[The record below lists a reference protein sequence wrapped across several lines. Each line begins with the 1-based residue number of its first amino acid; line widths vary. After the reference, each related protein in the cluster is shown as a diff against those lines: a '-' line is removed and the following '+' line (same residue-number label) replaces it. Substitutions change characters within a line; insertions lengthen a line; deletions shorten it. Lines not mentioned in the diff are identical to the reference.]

1 MVSKKPLRKGLF
13 PPFSR
18 LPFTGESLLPPYA
31 GQNFL
36 DNHASLH
43 RMKNQKP
50 SEDPVADNLQIHV
63 RTFQPSTTQA
73 QALETLT
80 DSMAEVLDDRQ
91 LRHIKNAVLLR
102 EETQTTSLDHG
113 LAVPHGR
120 TSALDS
126 MQVTVGISP
135 EGVLWPDD
143 SRNAHLIV
151 MLGVPAAMV
160 TGYLTTMQKLLRWHK
175 NAPLGPNGEWTG
187 DEASLL
193 ASLQQALQ

>member
-1 MVSKKPLRKGLF
+1 M
-13 PPFSR
+13 
-18 LPFTGESLLPPYA
+18 
-31 GQNFL
+31 
-36 DNHASLH
+36 
-43 RMKNQKP
+43 
-50 SEDPVADNLQIHV
+50 ADNLQIHV
-63 RTFQPSTTQA
+63 RTFQPATTQE

-80 DSMAEVLDDRQ
+80 DSMAEVLDERQ

-102 EETQTTSLDHG
+102 EETQTTYLDHG

-126 MQVTVGISP
+126 MQVTVG
-135 EGVLWPDD
+135 VLWPDD
-143 SRNAHLIV
+143 ARNAHLIV
-151 MLGVPAAMV
+151 MLGVPTAMV

-193 ASLQQALQ
+193 ASLQHALQ

>member
-1 MVSKKPLRKGLF
+1 M
-13 PPFSR
+13 
-18 LPFTGESLLPPYA
+18 
-31 GQNFL
+31 
-36 DNHASLH
+36 
-43 RMKNQKP
+43 
-50 SEDPVADNLQIHV
+50 
-63 RTFQPSTTQA
+63 
-73 QALETLT
+73 
-80 DSMAEVLDDRQ
+80 
-91 LRHIKNAVLLR
+91 
-102 EETQTTSLDHG
+102 
-113 LAVPHGR
+113 AVPHGR

>member
-1 MVSKKPLRKGLF
+1 
-13 PPFSR
+13 
-18 LPFTGESLLPPYA
+18 
-31 GQNFL
+31 
-36 DNHASLH
+36 
-43 RMKNQKP
+43 MKNQKP
-50 SEDPVADNLQIHV
+50 SEDPVADNLQIHE
-63 RTFQPSTTQA
+63 RTFHPP
-73 QALETLT
+73 E
-80 DSMAEVLDDRQ
+80 
-91 LRHIKNAVLLR
+91 
-102 EETQTTSLDHG
+102 
-113 LAVPHGR
+113 
-120 TSALDS
+120 S

-175 NAPLGPNGEWTG
+175 NAPLGPNGEGTG

>member
-1 MVSKKPLRKGLF
+1 MLLSDRDIRAAHDEGHISLDPWTPEMVQPASIDVRLDRFFRLF
-13 PPFSR
+13 
-18 LPFTGESLLPPYA
+18 
-31 GQNFL
+31 N
-36 DNHASLH
+36 NHAYTYVDPAE
-43 RMKNQKP
+43 NQ
-50 SEDPVADNLQIHV
+50 
-63 RTFQPSTTQA
+63 
-73 QALETLT
+73 
-80 DSMAEVLDDRQ
+80 
-91 LRHIKNAVLLR
+91 
-102 EETQTTSLDHG
+102 G
-113 LAVPHGR
+113 
-120 TSALDS
+120 ALDS

-151 MLGVPAAMV
+151 MLGVPAMV

>member
-1 MVSKKPLRKGLF
+1 M
-13 PPFSR
+13 
-18 LPFTGESLLPPYA
+18 
-31 GQNFL
+31 
-36 DNHASLH
+36 
-43 RMKNQKP
+43 
-50 SEDPVADNLQIHV
+50 ADNLQIHV
-63 RTFQPSTTQA
+63 RTFQPATTQE

-80 DSMAEVLDDRQ
+80 DSMAEVLDERQ

-102 EETQTTSLDHG
+102 EETQTTYLDHG

-143 SRNAHLIV
+143 ARNAHLIV
-151 MLGVPAAMV
+151 MLGVPTAMV
-160 TGYLTTMQKLLRWHK
+160 TGYLTTMQKLLRWHT
-175 NAPLGPNGEWTG
+175 NAPLGPNGDWPG

-193 ASLQQALQ
+193 ASLHHALQ

>member
-1 MVSKKPLRKGLF
+1 
-13 PPFSR
+13 
-18 LPFTGESLLPPYA
+18 
-31 GQNFL
+31 
-36 DNHASLH
+36 
-43 RMKNQKP
+43 MKNQKP

-102 EETQTTSLDHG
+102 EETQTTYLDHG

-126 MQVTVGISP
+126 MQVTVGTSP

>member
-1 MVSKKPLRKGLF
+1 MRFFCVRKRR
-13 PPFSR
+13 PPIWI
-18 LPFTGESLLPPYA
+18 TA
-31 GQNFL
+31 W
-36 DNHASLH
+36 
-43 RMKNQKP
+43 P
-50 SEDPVADNLQIHV
+50 SP
-63 RTFQPSTTQA
+63 
-73 QALETLT
+73 T
-80 DSMAEVLDDRQ
+80 DAPARW
-91 LRHIKNAVLLR
+91 I
-102 EETQTTSLDHG
+102 
-113 LAVPHGR
+113 PC
-120 TSALDS
+120 
-126 MQVTVGISP
+126 SP

>member
-1 MVSKKPLRKGLF
+1 M
-13 PPFSR
+13 
-18 LPFTGESLLPPYA
+18 
-31 GQNFL
+31 
-36 DNHASLH
+36 
-43 RMKNQKP
+43 
-50 SEDPVADNLQIHV
+50 ADNLQIHV
-63 RTFQPSTTQA
+63 RTFQPATTQE

-80 DSMAEVLDDRQ
+80 DSMAEVLDERQ

-102 EETQTTSLDHG
+102 EETQTTYLDHG

-143 SRNAHLIV
+143 ARNAHLIV
-151 MLGVPAAMV
+151 MLGVPTAMV

-175 NAPLGPNGEWTG
+175 NAPLGHNGEWTG

-193 ASLQQALQ
+193 ASLQHALQ